1 MHFNTNLH
9 LISGATTFSIAAFS
23 ITTLSIIISKCDIQ
37 HIKHSEMVV
46 INVVVLNVIHAEGR
60 I

>member
-37 HIKHSEMVV
+37 HIKLSVMVILSV
-46 INVVVLNVIHAEGR
+46 IVLNVINAEDR